1 MDEKISENSIEE
13 LPQLDPDYDTFRQE
27 DDAKNEETIQKLK
40 DEEDAGMAQPGRN
53 IAPTMNV
60 PIKLS
65 DFRDIKYTMR
75 HVHMGYFLIFNQEK
89 FNRRHPYHSKP
100 RAGSSV
106 DATKLQTTMEK
117 LGFSVYRYDNRTTQE
132 VKKYLKQYTSATSNT
147 NVNAFGCAFFSH
159 GEEGGAMATYD
170 GFINAKDV
178 VESVHGQQAQHL
190 IGKPKL
196 FFFQG

>member
-1 MDEKISENSIEE
+1 
-13 LPQLDPDYDTFRQE
+13 
-27 DDAKNEETIQKLK
+27 
-40 DEEDAGMAQPGRN
+40 MAQPGRN
-53 IAPTMNV
+53 ITPTVNV

-65 DFRDIKYTMR
+65 DFMDIKYTMR

-117 LGFSVYRYDNRTTQE
+117 LGFSVYRYDNRTTEE
-132 VKKYLKQYTSATSNT
+132 VKKFLKQYTSAASNV

-159 GEEGGAMATYD
+159 GEEGGEMATYD
-170 GFINAKDV
+170 KFINAKEI
-178 VESVHGQQAQHL
+178 VENVHGQHAQNL

-196 FFFQG
+196 FFFQGLFI